1 MLDMD
6 EAHEV
11 GVAKYDF
18 LVLKTVQV
26 IRDTCRY
33 LGRPYPQTHEIDWDD
48 QAVWADM
55 VKSPIGIFQMESA
68 FAFDSLK
75 KFQPKSIFDM
85 SLVTAAIRPS
95 GASYREDLLAHKQHH
110 NPSPIID
117 ELLSDNLGSTLCTK
131 KTPSDFSSR
140 YAD

>member
-75 KFQPKSIFDM
+75 KFQPKSIECSEIWCHQM
-85 SLVTAAIRPS
+85 SLKFQALQP
-95 GASYREDLLAHKQHH
+95 
-110 NPSPIID
+110 
-117 ELLSDNLGSTLCTK
+117 LSAPT
-131 KTPSDFSSR
+131 R
-140 YAD
+140 